1 MKLPRW
7 IVAGIALVFVLLVLP
22 AGALEKQPEPAPPQ
36 KTEGPLFDMNT
47 LVARGLSASAM
58 GLVGAG
64 YAHDRKAKMKPSRW
78 PLVLTS
84 AGFVLVCY
92 GTTAND
98 GDSRE
103 LRNFKKAVFLTGV
116 GLQVAGLVWYGFE
129 GVDDLKKIPP
139 LKEIAL
145 VSAAGLLMLLQT
157 QVFN

>member
-7 IVAGIALVFVLLVLP
+7 IVAGSALVFVLLAPP
-22 AGALEKQPEPAPPQ
+22 AGALEKQSEPAPHKEP
-36 KTEGPLFDMNT
+36 ERPLFDMNT

-64 YAHDRKAKMKPSRW
+64 YAHDRNTKMKPSRW

-84 AGFVLVCY
+84 TGFVLVCY

-98 GDSRE
+98 GDRRE
-103 LRNFKKAVFLTGV
+103 LRTFKKIALFTGV

-129 GVDDLKKIPP
+129 GVEDIKKIPP

-145 VSAAGLLMLLQT
+145 VSAAGLLILMQT